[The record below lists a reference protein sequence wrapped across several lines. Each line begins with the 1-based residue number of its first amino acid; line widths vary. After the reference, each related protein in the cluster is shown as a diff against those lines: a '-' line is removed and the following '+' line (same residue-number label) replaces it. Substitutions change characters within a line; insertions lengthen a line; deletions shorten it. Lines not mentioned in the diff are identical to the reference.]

1 MCKILAP
8 LSSFGL
14 LALITF
20 GGIPG
25 LASAAT
31 HEAAAVSTRAHAGV
45 LIVTPLPTATA
56 LRVRVTGGR
65 FRPGAL
71 VAVHTTWTGIP
82 RRGVRVRYTLYRWT
96 QTTRALAD
104 GMLNTTV
111 VIPVLPRAY
120 ASYRVSANANSVAA
134 TRAVTPQ
141 RAMPRRVAA
150 FTFTAIPMA
159 ATLTVEVRGAGFR
172 PNALVPVRTSWTGVP
187 RRGVRVRYTRYQ
199 WIRTVRTSAL
209 GTLNT
214 TVVIPVSPRAYAS
227 YRVQVTT

>member
-8 LSSFGL
+8 LSGFGL
-14 LALITF
+14 LALVAF
-20 GGIPG
+20 GGIGIPG

-31 HEAAAVSTRAHAGV
+31 HGAAPVATRAHAGT

-56 LRVRVTGGR
+56 LRVRVTGGS

-71 VAVHTTWTGIP
+71 VAVHTTWTGVP

-96 QTTRALAD
+96 QTTRALPD

-134 TRAVTPQ
+134 TPQ

-172 PNALVPVRTSWTGVP
+172 PDALVPVHTSWTGVP

-209 GTLNT
+209 GALST
-214 TVVIPVSPRAYAS
+214 TVVIPISPRAYAS